1 MKKTIVVLALVLAL
15 VMSVFAGG
23 GKEKSGASSTFQVP
37 EGGYDG
43 SAVTIT
49 FYHTMGSNLAAA
61 LDKKGNDI
69 EENYLSKKQFIQT
82 SL

>member
-43 SAVTIT
+43 R
-49 FYHTMGSNLAAA
+49 HP
-61 LDKKGNDI
+61 
-69 EENYLSKKQFIQT
+69 
-82 SL
+82 